1 MIRPL
6 SHPKPRPS
14 GSGDTRWITG
24 TVALLAIVVFAISGA
39 QILPDV
45 LASSGGA
52 HPLGRNHVIA
62 FILNIALVLLAW
74 RRSAQLR
81 QTFAERDAAEQ
92 LAYQLAYYDEVT
104 GLLNRRRLNELLAG
118 LGTASAGN
126 HALLLIDLD
135 HFKRINDLQGHAA
148 GDYVLQVTARRI
160 KETCPAEAT
169 CVRLGGDEFA
179 ILTGGPAA
187 EAETAKA
194 LAARLVDALNQPI
207 EIGEITTGIAASI
220 GVSLATAPIVDP
232 AMLLERADLA
242 MYEAKRVGR
251 NRVVLFDKAMEVAF
265 QQRKRF
271 EAEMREGIV
280 SGQFVPFFQPI
291 VDLASGEVTGFEVL
305 ARWNHPTRGL
315 IEPPE
320 FFDLAERIGAISD
333 LSFGVM
339 HEALGIARAWP
350 ARLKISVNVSPVQF
364 KDPLIAQRIL
374 KVLSVTGFPAARLE
388 LEIMERSLL
397 EDLDQALSV
406 ITSLKNCGIGVSVD
420 DFGTGYA
427 SLAKLKSL
435 PFDRI
440 KIDRRFIASLLDDQ
454 RSDALVRAIAT
465 LGKGLKM
472 PITAEGVEAESLRSK
487 LMELGCSDAQGW
499 VFARALSASDVSR
512 GFGDKWEVEGHTV
525 LPDAKAELRRAAPR
539 G

>member
-1 MIRPL
+1 MPHAHSRP
-6 SHPKPRPS
+6 R

-24 TVALLAIVVFAISGA
+24 TVALLAIVVFAISGS
-39 QILPDV
+39 QILPDI
-45 LASSGGA
+45 LAPSSDA
-52 HPLGRNHVIA
+52 QPLSRNHLIA

-74 RRSAQLR
+74 RRSEQLR
-81 QTFAERDAAEQ
+81 RTFAERDAAEQ

-118 LGTASAGN
+118 FRTGDTGH

-135 HFKRINDLQGHAA
+135 HFKRINDQQGHAA

-160 KETCPAEAT
+160 EETCPAEAA

-179 ILTGGPAA
+179 ILISGAAAEVPAA
-187 EAETAKA
+187 EM

-207 EIGEITTGIAASI
+207 EIGDITMGVAASI
-220 GVSLATAPIVDP
+220 GVSLASEPVVNSSQ
-232 AMLLERADLA
+232 LLERADLA
-242 MYEAKRVGR
+242 MYEAKRGGR
-251 NRVVLFDKAMEVAF
+251 NRVVLFDREMEAAF

-271 EAEMREGIV
+271 EAEMREGIA

-291 VDLASGEVTGFEVL
+291 VDLASGEVSGFEVL
-305 ARWNHPTRGL
+305 ARWNHPLRGL

-320 FFDLAERIGAISD
+320 FLDLADRIGAISD
-333 LSFGVM
+333 LSFAVM

-350 ARLKISVNVSPVQF
+350 AHLKISVNISPAQF
-364 KDPLIAQRIL
+364 KDPLLAQRIL

-388 LEIMERSLL
+388 LEIMERILL
-397 EDLDQALSV
+397 DDLDQALAV
-406 ITSLKNCGIGVSVD
+406 ITSLKNSGVGVSVD

-427 SLAKLKSL
+427 SLAQLRSL

-440 KIDRRFIASLLDDQ
+440 KIDRRFIASLLDD
-454 RSDALVRAIAT
+454 RHNDALVRAIAT

-472 PITAEGVEAESLRSK
+472 PITAEGVETEPLRLK
-487 LMELGCSDAQGW
+487 LVELGCSDAQGW
-499 VFARALSASDVSR
+499 VFSRALSAADVTL
-512 GFGDKWEVEGHTV
+512 GFGDTWESEGTSA
-525 LPDAKAELRRAAPR
+525 PIPGKTELRRAAKR